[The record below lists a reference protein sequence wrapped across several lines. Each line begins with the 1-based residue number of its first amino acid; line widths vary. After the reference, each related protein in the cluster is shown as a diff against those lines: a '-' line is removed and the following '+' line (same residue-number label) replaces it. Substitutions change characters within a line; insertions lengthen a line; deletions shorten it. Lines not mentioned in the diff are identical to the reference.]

1 MKINKEIL
9 QDVKLPAR
17 YVGGEFNQVKKHRN
31 VDLNIVLCYPA
42 FYEDGMS
49 SYEFRYIYSLLI
61 IIKMFGVQEHLC
73 QILIW

>member
-31 VDLNIVLCYPA
+31 VDLNIVLC
-42 FYEDGMS
+42 
-49 SYEFRYIYSLLI
+49 
-61 IIKMFGVQEHLC
+61 
-73 QILIW
+73 